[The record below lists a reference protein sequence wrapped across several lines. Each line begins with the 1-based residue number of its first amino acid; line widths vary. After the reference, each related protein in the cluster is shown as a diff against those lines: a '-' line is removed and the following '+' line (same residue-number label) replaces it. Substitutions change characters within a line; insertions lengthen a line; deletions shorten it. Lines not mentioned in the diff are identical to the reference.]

1 MYAFTVFYQFYVLA
15 LIAIM
20 LFFLV
25 ICADVHTNLLWDIR
39 LFLCSC
45 NGLCCSFFLIHHC
58 ISSSDCSNYRLFGR
72 NFTRYLLVEKASD
85 VTTSYLLVEKI
96 LGRKKRKR
104 QGMLVFGDF
113 CWLSNVLSWCS
124 FPTPSFLVVFIVVH
138 HWVIITLIL
147 FYNRCCIFTNKIRV
161 GVSDKER
168 HCSVSPL
175 ANRHKSMCRQIH
187 TSFFFNQELD
197 KKLYSFY
204 CYYNFSRRDRK
215 IQPCLLKTCSA
226 PRRQQYSWSGKKFW
240 SNK

>member
-1 MYAFTVFYQFYVLA
+1 
-15 LIAIM
+15 M

-45 NGLCCSFFLIHHC
+45 NGLCCTFFFIHHC
-58 ISSSDCSNYRLFGR
+58 ISSSDCSNYCLFGR

-85 VTTSYLLVEKI
+85 VSTRYLLVEKI

-104 QGMLVFGDF
+104 QGMLVFGNF

-138 HWVIITLIL
+138 YTITYQLSL
-147 FYNRCCIFTNKIRV
+147 FYNRCCIFTNKIKGGLAIRRDTAV
-161 GVSDKER
+161 YLP
-168 HCSVSPL
+168 SPTGTKACTTKYIRL
-175 ANRHKSMCRQIH
+175 
-187 TSFFFNQELD
+187 FFFNQELE

-226 PRRQQYSWSGKKFW
+226 PRSQQY
-240 SNK
+240 